1 MISNQVSLAYKHIE
15 GDYTVLGIYDDI
27 RRANRAI
34 TKLKEDFPDTHFELL
49 NHSLS
54 WVAWT
59 SRGLP
64 APFALYSIRCYDYY
78 NKRKPFIPPLASN

>member
-1 MISNQVSLAYKHIE
+1 MTSNQVSLAYKHIE

-54 WVAWT
+54 WVA
-59 SRGLP
+59 
-64 APFALYSIRCYDYY
+64 
-78 NKRKPFIPPLASN
+78 